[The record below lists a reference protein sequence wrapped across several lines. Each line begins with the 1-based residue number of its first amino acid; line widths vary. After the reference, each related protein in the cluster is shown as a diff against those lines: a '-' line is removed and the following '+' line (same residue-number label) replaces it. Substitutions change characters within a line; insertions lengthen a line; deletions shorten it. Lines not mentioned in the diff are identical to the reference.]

1 MQQPLNN
8 SLKTDW
14 RECGSLQKW
23 ADYLISGVKT
33 DSNSNQ
39 VKTVEVHSDF
49 GCMVCETKSFSRSDV
64 VDHLKKGLT
73 FSTVF
78 RTPMGKWRKGEDV
91 HLVIVD
97 GEDYLRT
104 DNKVVAS
111 DQFDNV
117 PEI

>member
-1 MQQPLNN
+1 M
-8 SLKTDW
+8 
-14 RECGSLQKW
+14 QKW

-33 DSNSNQ
+33 DSNNNRI
-39 VKTVEVHSDF
+39 KTVEAHTDF
-49 GCMVCETKSFSRSDV
+49 GCMVCETTVFTREDV
-64 VDHLKKGLT
+64 IAHIKEGQT

-78 RTPMGKWRKGEDV
+78 RTPMGKWRKGDDV
-91 HLVIVD
+91 HLVTIN

-104 DNKVVAS
+104 DSKVLAQ